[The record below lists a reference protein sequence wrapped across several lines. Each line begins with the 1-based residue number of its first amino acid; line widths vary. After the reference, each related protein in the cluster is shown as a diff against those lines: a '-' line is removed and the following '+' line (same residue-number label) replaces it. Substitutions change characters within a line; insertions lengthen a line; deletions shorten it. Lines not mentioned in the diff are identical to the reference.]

1 MSYAVCMADMEAT
14 LKSYLKKIRGEVVV
28 DSKPFHI
35 HKPPP
40 EISKHELETVENCRI
55 YREMLAEIIEYE
67 T

>member
-1 MSYAVCMADMEAT
+1 MMSYAVCMADMEAT

-40 EISKHELETVENCRI
+40 EISKHELETVEKSSNI
-55 YREMLAEIIEYE
+55 P
-67 T
+67 